1 MLLLSFVKRNFVCE
15 SKFSWWL
22 FQLVVLSRFCL
33 KTLPLNTPLFEE
45 TVFEKSQV
53 FNLSRFKISICIWWC
68 FCVRVRTFEITEWV
82 FVRFFW
88 NQLWLSF
95 WLVNKEIKVFPG
107 KVTLKESSISYSK
120 MNTLLFFCVFTF
132 RVDRNVFFVDME
144 IFLMES
150 TFILNEPQLFILQ
163 DKHYELSVAFEM

>member
-1 MLLLSFVKRNFVCE
+1 
-15 SKFSWWL
+15 
-22 FQLVVLSRFCL
+22 
-33 KTLPLNTPLFEE
+33 
-45 TVFEKSQV
+45 
-53 FNLSRFKISICIWWC
+53 
-68 FCVRVRTFEITEWV
+68 
-82 FVRFFW
+82 
-88 NQLWLSF
+88 
-95 WLVNKEIKVFPG
+95 
-107 KVTLKESSISYSK
+107 

>member
-1 MLLLSFVKRNFVCE
+1 MAGASGQEGKFLVLLE
-15 SKFSWWL
+15 STVIKF
-22 FQLVVLSRFCL
+22 FG
-33 KTLPLNTPLFEE
+33 
-45 TVFEKSQV
+45 
-53 FNLSRFKISICIWWC
+53 
-68 FCVRVRTFEITEWV
+68 
-82 FVRFFW
+82 
-88 NQLWLSF
+88 
-95 WLVNKEIKVFPG
+95 VNVEIKSFSEG
-107 KVTLKESSISYSK
+107 KVNLWMRSVSYSK